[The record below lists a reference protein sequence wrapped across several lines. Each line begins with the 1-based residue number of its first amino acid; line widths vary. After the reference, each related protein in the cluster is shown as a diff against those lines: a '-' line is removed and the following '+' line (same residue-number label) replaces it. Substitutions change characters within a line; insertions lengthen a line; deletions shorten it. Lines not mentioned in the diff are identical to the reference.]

1 MRILSRAVQ
10 GISRVHRGVMAKAV
24 GHAAISWRSH
34 HIKHTFWIFVLG
46 VMVGSIVIP
55 LIMVRALIPLAP
67 HTR

>member
-1 MRILSRAVQ
+1 MLCRAFLAFIVVSWLRPWDTLQSVGGHIISSILE
-10 GISRVHRGVMAKAV
+10 AK
-24 GHAAISWRSH
+24 
-34 HIKHTFWIFVLG
+34 TFWIFVLG